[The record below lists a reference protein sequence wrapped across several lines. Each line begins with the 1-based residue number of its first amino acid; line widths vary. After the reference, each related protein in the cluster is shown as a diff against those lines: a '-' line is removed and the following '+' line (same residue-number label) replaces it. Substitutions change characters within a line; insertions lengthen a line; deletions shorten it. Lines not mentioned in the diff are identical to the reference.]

1 MKALLS
7 GILPSKIDT
16 QYGMALL
23 LCLLFLTALA
33 LLGLSASAETVMQ
46 DMLASNLQETERAK
60 QSALAAQHWA
70 ENWLLQLD
78 GPAPSHCS
86 VPCSSLKIHA
96 PGSLPAHPEFE
107 NLSWWIEQGHKA
119 GVNPLTGEWMASIS
133 TGSIDPPIWVVEA
146 VHEVP
151 PPENG
156 TADLQTW
163 YRVLTRGCGR
173 TKAGVSVVESIIV
186 RSWASIGGVDGTGTG
201 ATQPC
206 PGTDPATKCGR
217 IAWRELL

>member
-1 MKALLS
+1 MKTLVS
-7 GILPSKIDT
+7 KRLPCAISAQD
-16 QYGMALL
+16 GMALL

-60 QSALAAQHWA
+60 QSALVAQHWA

-78 GPAPSHCS
+78 GPAPDSCS
-86 VPCSSLKIHA
+86 VPCGGLNIHA

-119 GVNPLTGEWMASIS
+119 GIHPLTGEWMASIS
-133 TGSIDPPIWVVEA
+133 TPSIDPPMWIIEA
-146 VHEVP
+146 MHEIP
-151 PPENG
+151 PAENG
-156 TADLQTW
+156 ATEQQTW
-163 YRVLTRGCGR
+163 YRVLARGSGR
-173 TKAGVSVVESIIV
+173 TKTGISVVESIIV
-186 RSWASIGGVDGTGTG
+186 RSWASIEGVDGTGTD
-201 ATQPC
+201 ASQPC

-217 IAWRELL
+217 VAWRELL